1 MNEKIHSDKKC
12 GLIGNPLG
20 HSYSPQIH
28 AHFADYEYKLMP
40 MEEEEVAPFLAR
52 REFDAINVTIPYKK
66 TVMPY
71 LDTIAD
77 EALRIGSVNNIVKD
91 AEGKLH
97 GYNTDYFG
105 FSYMLDRKGIEIKGK
120 KVIVFGSGGAS
131 VTAQTVAADRGAS
144 SIVVIDVDDNRP
156 EVLALHGDAEVLINA
171 TPVGMYPKNG
181 MTPVSLTYFPNLTA
195 VVDVIYNPEKTAL
208 ILDAEECGITSTSGL
223 PMLVAQAKVAAEL
236 FTGESLSDEVFEKT
250 LAAVS
255 GAEKNIVL
263 IGMPGAGKSTVG
275 KALAEELGR
284 QFVDIDAEIVKAAGK
299 PIPEIFADD
308 GEKAFR
314 DLETEVLAEF
324 TKQSRL
330 VIATGGGAVI
340 RAENR
345 RLLRQNG
352 TVVHLKRDLSD
363 LPKDG
368 RPLSQKHSAEELW
381 NARKAFY
388 EGAADYEVAVSPDVE
403 VTVSRVKDAIS

>member
-77 EALRIGSVNNIVKD
+77 EALRIGSVNTIVKD

-208 ILDAEECGITSTSGL
+208 ILDAEERGITSTSGL